1 MLNTILIIVVILIL
15 LFGINQVI
23 NWTQQISE
31 KTQNI
36 FTQAQELTSQ
46 AKAALG
52 PFQINNNND
61 IIYEKLPETI
71 IPRSNGTTENQIGG
85 RQRGGDNG
93 NNGTNSNNG
102 TNGAS
107 STTASDPLSTGT
119 TVIGTVGEQLSDTR
133 IGSGQPLGNL
143 GLPVGAPVRAF
154 VEFGEI
160 AAAHPKDIWLDN
172 VALTIPPS
180 NVGTTDIV
188 FVDAGRPQQ
197 CYQKCKA
204 SPFCRF
210 FSYWKETGV
219 CNLHQTLQNGETTP
233 ENMIRYAYTTP
244 FSQNWVSGYV
254 RKAGSLIPPN
264 QL

>member
-1 MLNTILIIVVILIL
+1 MCRV
-15 LFGINQVI
+15 FG
-23 NWTQQISE
+23 
-31 KTQNI
+31 QNEFFFSKHYYLKKI
-36 FTQAQELTSQ
+36 HSF
-46 AKAALG
+46 G
-52 PFQINNNND
+52 
-61 IIYEKLPETI
+61 KLKKDE
-71 IPRSNGTTENQIGG
+71 S
-85 RQRGGDNG
+85 DY
-93 NNGTNSNNG
+93 
-102 TNGAS
+102 
-107 STTASDPLSTGT
+107 STK
-119 TVIGTVGEQLSDTR
+119 
-133 IGSGQPLGNL
+133 
-143 GLPVGAPVRAF
+143 
-154 VEFGEI
+154 
-160 AAAHPKDIWLDN
+160 KDIWLDN